1 MANNFKNSFA
11 TIVGAG
17 EFYQVTGSA
26 TDNHTGPQ
34 MIYTANDG
42 STDVNSILIEVDAS
56 NTGNSAITF
65 TSFMQDTSSALP
77 SSGTTIGTVQNSNV
91 ATVTTAAGHGLKA
104 GQYVHVTGS
113 TVNNINGIHK
123 IVTVPSTPVDS
134 NSSPTTFT
142 YTLAAASSAAT
153 GNAAGTIVIYRAHH
167 IIKDAPIP
175 AGSTLK
181 VVSGQKIVLNGGD
194 KFYAYAS
201 AGTCDVI
208 ASVLEGVS

>member
-65 TSFMQDTSSALP
+65 TSFMQDTSSTLGSITSVV
-77 SSGTTIGTVQNSNV
+77 SSSDV
-91 ATVTTAAGHGLKA
+91 ATVTSGAAHGLKV

-113 TVNNINGIHK
+113 TTAYVNGVYK
-123 IVTVPSTPVDS
+123 VASVPST
-134 NSSPTTFT
+134 TTFT
-142 YTLAAASSAAT
+142 YAQNSSAADGT
-153 GNAAGTIVIYRAHH
+153 AAGTIVIYRAHH

>member
-17 EFYQVTGSA
+17 EYYQVTGSA

-65 TSFMQDTSSALP
+65 TSFMQDTSSTLGSITSIVSA
-77 SSGTTIGTVQNSNV
+77 SDV
-91 ATVTTAAGHGLKA
+91 ATVTSGAAHGLKV

-113 TVNNINGIHK
+113 TTAYVNGVYK
-123 IVTVPSTPVDS
+123 IASVPST
-134 NSSPTTFT
+134 TTFT
-142 YTLAAASSAAT
+142 YAQNSSAADGT
-153 GNAAGTIVIYRAHH
+153 AAGTIVIYRAHH